1 MRIDDWF
8 REMTLKTDPTLRGKV
23 DLSTVGESE
32 LVTGLPEGIADNDF
46 LFPDLL
52 QAFGRMLSRRHS
64 ILESL
69 PSEVKNRLPEL
80 FAQEG
85 SGPLANLQ
93 QGIVSAVRDNRQ
105 SQEAIRQL
113 IQEFE
118 LVERLPTQINQSTTK
133 TILQANPTNG
143 NENDTSR
150 SGLAKPE
157 NLFSSALVSDN
168 LRNEAL
174 LTTIFSRL
182 EKAWITAN
190 EAKEA
195 SIAVFDQLL
204 RQSVQDGRM
213 PEKFAAWI
221 SQTASTLEETTAPA
235 WLEALTKRWQSKMD
249 PAVSQLAR
257 SLDKPELV
265 KVWSIVRDWE
275 ASFYLTHN
283 KSIAETGMQKFSSAT
298 DLLRQQFAEIELE
311 SLDSRY
317 TSLLPVRHDIQ
328 SYTHRLESIFYRL
341 FTAKPEVTLENLHQ
355 TQNILRAVYQGIAGA
370 DTRLVSSTKRP
381 ELFDLLAKLAP
392 KWLTASIPKEEQTEI
407 LNLWVAAKQVDVSPW
422 LKLGSPERH
431 RILQLL
437 RELASTFEQPEP
449 FRLIRE
455 NADSRVFLTQ
465 LPLYAP
471 GQERPYPAIIQ
482 VYEEK
487 KDPLRKQELS
497 QEIWVRVSLQTDN
510 LGVVDLSFRLQDK
523 RYLSIFSRFAEPT
536 AAEAFRTLL
545 ADIRQDFL
553 DGPLELKKIAVAGRI
568 AGIGNNE

>member
-8 REMTLKTDPTLRGKV
+8 REMTIKADPTLRGKV
-23 DLSTVGESE
+23 DSSTVGESE

-64 ILESL
+64 ILDSL

-157 NLFSSALVSDN
+157 SLFSSALVSDN

-182 EKAWITAN
+182 EKVWITAN
-190 EAKEA
+190 AAKEA

-221 SQTASTLEETTAPA
+221 SQTASTMEETTAPA
-235 WLEALTKRWQSKMD
+235 WLEALTNRWQSKMD

-265 KVWSIVRDWE
+265 KVWSVVREWE
-275 ASFYLTHN
+275 ASFYLTHS
-283 KSIAETGMQKFSSAT
+283 KGIAETGMQKFSAAT
-298 DLLRQQFAEIELE
+298 DVLRQQFAEIELE
-311 SLDSRY
+311 SLDSRS
-317 TSLLPVRHDIQ
+317 TSLLPVRHEAQ

-341 FTAKPEVTLENLHQ
+341 FTAKPEVTLENLRQ
-355 TQNILRAVYQGIAGA
+355 TQNILQAVYQGIAGA
-370 DTRLVSSTKRP
+370 ETNLVSSTKRP
-381 ELFDLLAKLAP
+381 ELFDSLAKLAP

-407 LNLWVAAKQVDVSPW
+407 LHLWAAAKQVDVSPW
-422 LKLGSPERH
+422 LKLSSPERH

-449 FRLIRE
+449 FRLARE
-455 NADSRVFLTQ
+455 NADSRVFLMQ

-487 KDPLRKQELS
+487 KDPLRKQELL

-536 AAEAFRTLL
+536 AAEAFRNLL

-568 AGIGNNE
+568 AGISKNE